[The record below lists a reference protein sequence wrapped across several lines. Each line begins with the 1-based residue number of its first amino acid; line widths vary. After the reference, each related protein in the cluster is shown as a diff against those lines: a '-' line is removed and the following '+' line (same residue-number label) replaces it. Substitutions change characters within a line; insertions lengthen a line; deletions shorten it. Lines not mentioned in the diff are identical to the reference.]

1 MKRVLLISLMCLFT
15 GGRIAMKAQ
24 SDDNTYQVIVLSAS
38 DDDDSTRQI
47 LKEDNPRPISRGIVQ
62 TPVYAYIYNK
72 VVTLEFMETCS
83 DVTVTVTN
91 EDTGEVVYWESFSNP
106 AEVNIDL
113 IGSRNGNYR
122 IEIAADDSC
131 WEGEFHL

>member
-1 MKRVLLISLMCLFT
+1 
-15 GGRIAMKAQ
+15 MKAQ

-47 LKEDNPRPISRGIVQ
+47 PKDDNPRPITRSIVQ

-72 VVTLEFMETCS
+72 VVTLDFMETYS

-91 EDTGEVVYWESFSNP
+91 ENTGEIVHFETYNAP
-106 AEVNIDL
+106 TTLHIDL
-113 IGSRNGNYR
+113 NNQSNGSYQ
-122 IEIAADDSC
+122 IEIDTEESSF
-131 WEGEFHL
+131 EGDFSL